1 MKNMASHRL
10 PKKQKVVAKL
20 TLVGNE
26 TSIKSIFLK
35 AFGLFKL
42 VLLFQL
48 PSRLILQYF
57 FVMTRRNHFT
67 PLTKSQN

>member
-1 MKNMASHRL
+1 MKNTASHRL

-26 TSIKSIFLK
+26 TSVKSIFLK

-48 PSRLILQYF
+48 PSRLIPQYF
-57 FVMTRRNHFT
+57 FVMTLHMH
-67 PLTKSQN
+67 